1 MTASLTLEAVSK
13 RFRGARTTAVS
24 EVTLHVAAGSC
35 TAVLGPSGS
44 GKSTLLRLVAG
55 LEVPDRGRVLI
66 GDHDV
71 AGVAAERRGVGM
83 VFQKSMLFPHL
94 SVLDNVAFSAR
105 VRGEGR
111 RQARARAAE
120 FLEMVQLRGFGARRV
135 DELSGGQE
143 QRVAIARALAA
154 EPAVLLLDE
163 PFSALDPALRAD
175 MHALLDELRLT
186 VGPTILL
193 VTHDRDEA
201 SRVADRIAVLDGGEL
216 QHESDVTGAYRA
228 PSSVRVAELMG
239 ARNLI
244 PGVMTEGVHR
254 SELGEI
260 PIPDAAVHG
269 PAVLIVRQEDVQ
281 VRRPEETPRSRHPL
295 GVLPDAGRSTD
306 EAGRA
311 PLAVETA
318 APARV
323 AAGRWIG
330 TVESA
335 RASGARMDLT
345 VRVTPTV
352 LLHAEVTA
360 AGAPRLGERVALSL
374 PVGAAHVVAA

>member
-1 MTASLTLEAVSK
+1 MTASLTLDTVSK
-13 RFRGARTTAVS
+13 RFRGARTAAVS
-24 EVTLHVAAGSC
+24 GVTLHVAAGSC

-55 LEVPDRGRVLI
+55 LEAPDSGRVLI
-66 GDHDV
+66 GGHDV

-83 VFQKSMLFPHL
+83 VFQKSLLFPHL

-105 VRGEGR
+105 VRGESR
-111 RQARARAAE
+111 RRARARAAE

-216 QHESDVTGAYRA
+216 HHESDVAGAYRA

-239 ARNLI
+239 ARNLV
-244 PGVMTEGVHR
+244 PGVMADGVHT
-254 SELGEI
+254 SDLGEI
-260 PIPDAAVHG
+260 PIPDAAVSG

-281 VRRPEETPRSRHPL
+281 VWRPAETPPSRHPL
-295 GVLPDAGRSTD
+295 GTLPDADRSAD
-306 EAGRA
+306 DAGRA

-318 APARV
+318 LSVRV
-323 AAGRWIG
+323 TAVRWTG

-335 RASGARMDLT
+335 RASGARTDLT

-360 AGAPRLGERVALSL
+360 AGAPRLGERVALSI
-374 PVGAAHVVAA
+374 PAGAAHVVPA

>member
-1 MTASLTLEAVSK
+1 MTASLTLDAVSK
-13 RFRGARTTAVS
+13 RFRSAPTTAVS
-24 EVTLHVAAGSC
+24 DVTLHVAAGSC

-55 LEVPDRGRVLI
+55 LEAPDAGRVLI
-66 GDHDV
+66 DGHDV

-83 VFQKSMLFPHL
+83 VFQKSLLFPHL

-105 VRGEGR
+105 VRGESR
-111 RQARARAAE
+111 RAARSRAAE
-120 FLEMVQLRGFGARRV
+120 FLEMVQLRGFGTRRV

-201 SRVADRIAVLDGGEL
+201 SRVADRIAVLDGGVL
-216 QHESDVTGAYRA
+216 QHESDIAGAYRA
-228 PSSVRVAELMG
+228 PTSVRVAELMG
-239 ARNLI
+239 ARNLV
-244 PGVMTEGVHR
+244 PGVIAGGVHT
-254 SELGEI
+254 SALGEI
-260 PIPDAAVHG
+260 PVPDAAVSG
-269 PAVLIVRQEDVQ
+269 RAVLIVRQEDVQ
-281 VRRPEETPRSRHPL
+281 VRRSAEAPTSQHPL
-295 GVLPDAGRSTD
+295 AGPGRPGPRAD
-306 EAGRA
+306 GAGRA
-311 PLAVETA
+311 PLAVETVTP
-318 APARV
+318 APAQE
-323 AAGRWIG
+323 ARWSG

-360 AGAPRLGERVALSL
+360 AGAPRLGDRVDLTI
-374 PVGAAHVVAA
+374 PTGTAHVVAG

>member
-1 MTASLTLEAVSK
+1 MTASLTLDAVSK

-24 EVTLHVAAGSC
+24 NVTLHVAAGSC

-44 GKSTLLRLVAG
+44 GKSTLLRMVAG
-55 LEVPDRGRVLI
+55 LEAPDSGRVLI
-66 GDHDV
+66 GGHDV
-71 AGVAAERRGVGM
+71 AGVTAERRGVGM

-105 VRGEGR
+105 VRGEAR

-175 MHALLDELRLT
+175 MHTLLDELRLT

-216 QHESDVTGAYRA
+216 QHESDVAGAYRA

-244 PGVMTEGVHR
+244 PGVVTEGVHR
-254 SELGEI
+254 SDLGEI
-260 PIPDAAVHG
+260 AIADAAVCG
-269 PAVLIVRQEDVQ
+269 PAVLVVRQEDVQ
-281 VRRPEETPRSRHPL
+281 VRRPAEASPSRHPL
-295 GVLPDAGRSTD
+295 AGPGVPGSRADD
-306 EAGRA
+306 DGRA
-311 PLAVETA
+311 PLAIETV
-318 APARV
+318 APAR
-323 AAGRWIG
+323 APGPRWTG

-345 VRVTPTV
+345 IRVTPTV

-360 AGAPRLGERVALSL
+360 AGAPRLGERVELAL
-374 PVGAAHVVAA
+374 PAGAAHVVAA